1 MAMLHEEITQK
12 ILEAC
17 FEVAGE
23 LGSGFLESV
32 YQNALRI
39 AFQQKDFQVRSQQLI
54 SVAFRGHIVGEFY
67 TDFLK
72 NEKVIVE
79 IKAVNTLLPEHD
91 AQVINYLKAVGIE
104 IGLLVNFGRPKLEY
118 KRLYKSPKP
127 SLNLSVS

>member
-32 YQNALRI
+32 YQNALLI
-39 AFQQKDFQVRSQQLI
+39 AFQQKDLQVRSQQSI
-54 SVAFRGHIVGEFY
+54 NVAFRGHIVGEFSA
-67 TDFLK
+67 DFLI
-72 NEKVIVE
+72 NDKVIVE

-91 AQVINYLKAVGIE
+91 AQVINYLKAAGIE

-127 SLNLSVS
+127 LVNLSVS